1 MENLFTPFIR
11 DKSIVIIDGAMATE
25 LEARGA
31 DLNHSLWSA
40 KLLKEDPQLIQQVHY
55 DYLLAGADIVTTASY
70 QASFTGFAKQGYSHA
85 VAAAF
90 MQLSVQLALNA
101 RTALQEGFPERIK
114 PLVAASVGPYGASL
128 ADGSEYRGN
137 YGVSIEHLKDFHRER
152 MRLLSQSGADLL
164 AFETIPCKDEA
175 EALIAVLEELPG
187 VQAWISFSSKDAAH
201 VSSGEDFAACI
212 ELINHCPQIIAAG
225 VNCTA
230 PQYIESL
237 IKIAVSVTDK
247 YIIVYPN
254 KGDTWD
260 AASKCWIPAAENHQH
275 FKTDAAVWY
284 TAGARLIG
292 GCCRTTPE
300 DIRGLGEMGDRS

>member
-11 DKSIVIIDGAMATE
+11 DKGIVIIDGAMATE

-55 DYLLAGADIVTTASY
+55 DYLLAGADVVTTASY

-85 VAAAF
+85 EAAAF

-101 RTALQEGFPERIK
+101 RTALQEAFPERIK

-137 YGVSIEHLKDFHRER
+137 YGVSIEQLKDFHRER
-152 MRLLSQSGADLL
+152 MQLLSQSGADLL

-187 VQAWISFSSKDAAH
+187 VQAWISFSCKDAAH

-254 KGDTWD
+254 KGDIWD

-275 FKTDAAVWY
+275 FKSDAAVWY

-300 DIRGLGEMGDRS
+300 DIRELGEMGDRS

>member
-1 MENLFTPFIR
+1 MENLFAPFIR
-11 DKSIVIIDGAMATE
+11 DKGIVIIDGAMATE

-55 DYLLAGADIVTTASY
+55 DYLLAGADVVTTASY

-85 VAAAF
+85 EAAAF

-101 RTALQEGFPERIK
+101 RTALLEAFPERIK

-137 YGVSIEHLKDFHRER
+137 YGVSIEDLKSFHRER
-152 MRLLSQSGADLL
+152 MQLLSQSGADFL

-175 EALIAVLEELPG
+175 AALIAVLEELPG
-187 VQAWISFSSKDAAH
+187 VQAWISFSCKDATH
-201 VSSGEDFAACI
+201 VSSGESFAACI

-237 IKIAVSVTDK
+237 VKIAVSVTDK
-247 YIIVYPN
+247 YIVVYPN

-260 AASKCWIPAAENHQH
+260 AATKCWIPATVGHQH
-275 FKTDAAVWY
+275 FKTDAAIWY
-284 TAGARLIG
+284 AAGARLIG

-300 DIRGLGEMGDRS
+300 DIRELGGLSRK